1 MFGIGM
7 EAQPPKQNR
16 TYAQLFQEAFYMKK
30 VLSLLFALAMTLSL
44 AACGGSG
51 NAPAIADAPASSV
64 EDADTSNV
72 ANDLPVTLVY
82 AEVNPLD
89 TIAGKT
95 DTAFKEKVEE
105 LSGGSITID
114 IQAGG
119 VLGSENDVLD
129 SMVGGSNS
137 IDISRISAFALTS
150 YGAQKSKLLSIPY
163 TFVSRQHWWN
173 FANSDLASAF
183 LNEPQDL
190 GLPLRGIFYGEE
202 GFRHFFTTTEVK
214 GIEDLKGLKL
224 RVSNDPVMNGIV
236 QGLGASPTVVS
247 FGELYSALQTGVVD
261 GAEQPIANYKSNAFD
276 EVAPNLIL
284 DGHTLGAIQVVITD
298 SGWNKLTSAQQ
309 AVLYEAGKY
318 AQNYNAEL
326 SETVENEVLD
336 ELKASG
342 CNVVEVEDKEAWAA
356 ACADVISENTSD
368 QAELYQQI
376 LDLKG

>member
-1 MFGIGM
+1 M

-356 ACADVISENTSD
+356 ACADVMSENTRD